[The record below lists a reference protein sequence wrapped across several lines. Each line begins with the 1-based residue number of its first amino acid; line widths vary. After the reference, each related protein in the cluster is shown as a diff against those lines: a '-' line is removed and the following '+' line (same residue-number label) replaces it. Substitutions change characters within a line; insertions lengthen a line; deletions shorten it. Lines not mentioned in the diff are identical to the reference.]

1 MSVSFFLRFTAEESE
16 PPISDAADGT
26 EISIDSLPGASVRPP
41 TMNPQQFLSSNNSND
56 DSSVNIG
63 LIVGVVI
70 IIVVVLGVVT
80 FCIVKSR
87 QAQKLGTGKEVP
99 GTPAEQGADSAASA
113 STTTEVL

>member
-16 PPISDAADGT
+16 PPISGAADGT
-26 EISIDSLPGASVRPP
+26 EVSIDSLPGASVRPP
-41 TMNPQQFLSSNNSND
+41 TMNPQQFLSSNKSND

-70 IIVVVLGVVT
+70 IIVVVLGVAT

-87 QAQKLGTGKEVP
+87 QAQKLGMGKEVP
-99 GTPAEQGADSAASA
+99 TPAEQGADSAASA